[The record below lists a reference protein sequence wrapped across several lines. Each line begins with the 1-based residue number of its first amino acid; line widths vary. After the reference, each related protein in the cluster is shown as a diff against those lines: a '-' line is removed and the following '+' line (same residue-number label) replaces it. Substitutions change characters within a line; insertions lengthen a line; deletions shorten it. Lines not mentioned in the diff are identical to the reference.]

1 MGARPRPPA
10 FNPGTPLDRDGVNL
24 YHRLTEKEAY
34 MLFRTISVLLVGLCL
49 ESVGNVMLRRGMKEV
64 GEVVSFSIPALFGVF
79 LKGITNLSV
88 ITGVTLDALFF
99 GCLLIALS
107 WMEVSVVLPLTAVGY
122 VTTAITAKIILHE
135 DITALRWAGT
145 VLIVM
150 GCIMVGKS
158 ATH

>member
-1 MGARPRPPA
+1 
-10 FNPGTPLDRDGVNL
+10 
-24 YHRLTEKEAY
+24 
-34 MLFRTISVLLVGLCL
+34 MLFRTILVLLVGLSL
-49 ESVGNVMLRRGMKEV
+49 ESVGNVMLRKGMKEV
-64 GEVVSFSIPALFGVF
+64 GEVTSFSIPALFGVF

-145 VLIVM
+145 VLIVV
-150 GCIMVGKS
+150 GCMMVGKS

>member
-1 MGARPRPPA
+1 ME
-10 FNPGTPLDRDGVNL
+10 V
-24 YHRLTEKEAY
+24 Y
-34 MLFRTISVLLVGLCL
+34 MLFRTILVLLVGLSL
-49 ESVGNVMLRRGMKEV
+49 ESVGNVMLRKGMKEV
-64 GEVVSFSIPALFGVF
+64 GEVTSFSIPALFGVF

-145 VLIVM
+145 VLIVV
-150 GCIMVGKS
+150 GCMMVGKS